1 MLKKAS
7 RVNRPHFKG
16 VGTAA
21 LRNAAAGLTLP
32 LLLSACAVGPDWF
45 RPTAPDNAG
54 LTAEPLPATTVEAAP
69 GAPAGGAQKFVSGA
83 PVTADW
89 WSLFGSPQ
97 LDALVAEALKHSP
110 TLEAADATMRQA
122 QELYESQFGSL
133 FPSVDGSFS
142 QTRQKTAN
150 TFPGRPATTAPYS
163 VSTAQVQ
170 VSYAIDL
177 FGEAR
182 RAAESTKAQA
192 ERAKFQKEAAQLSLT
207 ANVVTAAIQ
216 NAALRAQIQ
225 ATEAVLDAL
234 NQQLGLLRRQLELG
248 AVAEADVVT
257 ESVLVAQTQ
266 AQLPPLQRALA
277 QNRNLLLALVGRY
290 PSEALPGETGRNGF
304 DIASIRL
311 PEQLPVSLPSQ
322 LVDQRPD
329 VRVAEAALHAASAD
343 VGVATAELLPKIP
356 LTASFGTSS
365 NDIGDLFQSGT
376 GFWNLG
382 LSALQPI
389 FRGGALLHQKKAAEA
404 AFDAARAQYRGTV
417 IGAFQNVAD
426 SLRALEADAHTLR
439 AQTEAERAA
448 ASNLEIAKNAYDT
461 GATSFLNL
469 LDAQRTYQS
478 ARVALVQAQANRYA
492 DTAALFAALGGGWC
506 NRPDAPSNDSSD
518 QPRKAEAAQ

>member
-7 RVNRPHFKG
+7 KVSRLG
-16 VGTAA
+16 SSAM
-21 LRNAAAGLTLP
+21 RNAAAGLTLP
-32 LLLSACAVGPDWF
+32 FLLSACAVGPDFF
-45 RPTAPDNAG
+45 RPKAPENAG
-54 LTAEPLPATTVEAAP
+54 FTAEPLPATTIEAAP
-69 GAPAGGAQKFVSGA
+69 GAPAGAAQKFVSGA

-97 LDALVAEALKHSP
+97 LDTLVAEALKNSP

-122 QELYESQFGSL
+122 QELYESQFGAL
-133 FPSVDGSFS
+133 IPSVDGSFTQS
-142 QTRQKTAN
+142 RQKSVNSFSGRATA
-150 TFPGRPATTAPYS
+150 TAPYS

-170 VSYAIDL
+170 VSYAIDI

-192 ERAKFQKEAAQLSLT
+192 ERAKFQKEAAQLALT

-277 QNRNLLLALVGRY
+277 QNRHLLLALIGRY
-290 PSEALPGETGRNGF
+290 PSDALPGETGRSGF
-304 DIASIRL
+304 DIGSIRL
-311 PEQLPVSLPSQ
+311 PETLPVSLPSQ
-322 LVDQRPD
+322 VIDQRPD
-329 VRVAEAALHAASAD
+329 IRAAEAALHAASAD
-343 VGVATAELLPKIP
+343 VGVATAEMLPKVP
-356 LTASFGTSS
+356 LTASFGTTS
-365 NDIGDLFQSGT
+365 NDIGDLFKSGT
-376 GFWNLG
+376 GFWSLG
-382 LSALQPI
+382 ASVLQPI
-389 FRGGALLHQKKAAEA
+389 FRGGALLHQKHAAQA
-404 AFDAARAQYRGTV
+404 AFDAAGAQYRGTV
-417 IGAFQNVAD
+417 ISAFQNVAD
-426 SLRALEADAHTLR
+426 ALRALESDAAALK

-448 ASNLEIAKNAYDT
+448 ASNLDIAKNAYET

-469 LDAQRTYQS
+469 LDAQRTYQQ

-492 DTAALFAALGGGWC
+492 DTAALFAALGGGWW
-506 NRPDAPSNDSSD
+506 NRPDNDPSNK
-518 QPRKAEAAQ
+518 PRKAEDAQ

>member
-7 RVNRPHFKG
+7 RVSRLS
-16 VGTAA
+16 TAT
-21 LRNAAAGLTLP
+21 LKQVAAGLTLP
-32 LLLSACAVGPDWF
+32 FLLSACAVGPDFF
-45 RPTAPDNAG
+45 RPKAPANAG
-54 LTAEPLPATTVEAAP
+54 FTTEPLPATTVEAAP

-83 PVTADW
+83 AVTADW

-97 LDALVAEALKHSP
+97 LNALVAEALKHSP

-122 QELYESQFGSL
+122 QELYESQFGAL
-133 FPSVDGSFS
+133 LPTVDGSFS
-142 QTRQKTAN
+142 QTRQKSVNSFSGRATA
-150 TFPGRPATTAPYS
+150 TPPYS

-170 VSYAIDL
+170 VSYAIDF
-177 FGEAR
+177 FGQAR
-182 RAAESTKAQA
+182 RAAEGTKARA
-192 ERAKFQKEAAQLSLT
+192 ESARFQKEAAQLSLT
-207 ANVVTAAIQ
+207 GNVVTAAIQ

-234 NQQLGLLRRQLELG
+234 TQQLALLRRQLELG

-277 QNRNLLLALVGRY
+277 QNRHLLLALIGRY
-290 PSEALPGETGRNGF
+290 PSDALPGETGNNGF

-311 PEQLPVSLPSQ
+311 PEALPVSLPSQ
-322 LVDQRPD
+322 LIDQRPD
-329 VRVAEAALHAASAD
+329 VRAAEAALHAAGAD
-343 VGVATAELLPKIP
+343 VGVATADMLPKIP

-365 NDIGDLFQSGT
+365 NDIGDLFKAGT
-376 GFWNLG
+376 GFWSIG
-382 LSALQPI
+382 GSVLQPI
-389 FRGGALLHQKKAAEA
+389 FRSGALLHQKRAAEA
-404 AFDAARAQYRGTV
+404 AFDAAGAQYRGTV

-426 SLRALEADAHTLR
+426 TLRALESDAHALK

-461 GATSFLNL
+461 GATSFLTL
-469 LDAQRTYQS
+469 LDAQRTYQQ

-492 DTAALFAALGGGWC
+492 DTAALFAALGGGWW
-506 NRPDAPSNDSSD
+506 NQADIDAPLDEKSAK
-518 QPRKAEAAQ
+518 PRKAEDAQ